1 LYKQKK
7 AFSLIVIFLLSIGIE
22 AKIDI
27 PVSEE
32 KLELC
37 QEIFQKIANE
47 HFFNNK
53 DLKSINSE
61 IFDTLVDKLDSQ
73 KIYFTENE
81 INSYRRK
88 FSRFDNPIGFQK
100 KYVKPQPCSIDLKTQ
115 FTFITLYFNRLIEA
129 TNFQLNEVNKKKF
142 DFTKE
147 DFMIIDNEQ
156 KKWLRSKFELRE
168 TWRRMA
174 KNDVLTSMLA
184 EKNLDEPTE
193 TIEKRYKNR
202 LRRIS
207 QRNEEDVFS
216 ISMNNLTSYFDPHSS
231 YFSPKSAEDFEMTMS
246 LKLEG
251 IGALL
256 TTEDDYPTIVS
267 VVPGGPAEKTGKID
281 PDDKIVKILQVEES
295 NSTPTDVVGWRIDE
309 VVQLIRGKAGT
320 KVKLELIPGKTEDFS
335 ERKFVTITREEVK
348 LEEQAAKSRVIEIK
362 RNMQKIKVGI
372 IDLPTFYI
380 DFNAWRNRDP
390 NFRSSSKDVKNILKK
405 FSDQGVDAVLIDLRG
420 NSGGSLFE
428 ANKLTGLFVSS
439 GTTLQVKDGNGSIKP
454 WGDSRAKQIWKK
466 PMAVMVDRYSASA
479 SEIFAGAIQDYQRGL
494 IIGQKTFGKGTVQKL
509 DNLSSGQIKITES
522 KFYRVTGAGMQNK
535 GIHPDIT
542 LPSTWDIEEIG
553 ESSFKTALPWDE
565 IKPINFQRFS
575 LESSLISQLNYEHQV
590 RVNQNPNLKYILDIR
605 KRYDTQ
611 KNKQFISLNLENRKV
626 EKEERQFISLN
637 LENRKVEKEERQS
650 WALDIENKRRSSL
663 NLEVFSSYKALK
675 DFNDAK
681 ETENDKKEFD
691 IDIESDYLLNEGVQ
705 ILSDFTIFNKN
716 IYFSEAA

>member
-1 LYKQKK
+1 MYKQKK
-7 AFSLIVIFLLSIGIE
+7 ALGLVAILLLSVGAE
-22 AKIDI
+22 AKINI
-27 PVSEE
+27 SASAE
-32 KLELC
+32 KQKLC
-37 QEIFQKIANE
+37 QEIYQKITKE
-47 HFFNNK
+47 HFFNDK
-53 DLKSINSE
+53 DLSSINSE
-61 IFDTLVDKLDSQ
+61 IFDVLVDQLDSR

-81 INSYRRK
+81 ISSFRRK
-88 FSRFDNPIGFQK
+88 FYKFDNPISYQK
-100 KYVKPQPCSIDLKTQ
+100 KYVRSPLCSIDLKSK
-115 FTFITLYFNRLIEA
+115 FAFINLYFNRLIEA
-129 TNFQLNEVNKKKF
+129 TNYQLKEVSKKNF

-147 DFMIIDNEQ
+147 EIIIIDDDQ
-156 KKWLRSKFELRE
+156 KKWQRSKFELRKK
-168 TWRRMA
+168 WRRLA

-184 EKNLDEPTE
+184 EKKLDEATE

-216 ISMNNLTSYFDPHSS
+216 ISINNLTSFFDPHSS

-267 VVPGGPAEKTGKID
+267 VVPGGPAEKTGKIN
-281 PDDKIVKILQVEES
+281 PDDKIVKISQVEES

-320 KVKLELIPGKTEDFS
+320 KVELELIPGKTEDLS

-362 RNMQKIKVGI
+362 RNMQTIKIGL

-390 NFRSSSKDVKNILKK
+390 NFRSSSKDVESILKK
-405 FSDQGVDAVLIDLRG
+405 FNDQKVEAVLIDLRG
-420 NSGGSLFE
+420 NSGGSLYE

-439 GTTLQVKDGNGSIKP
+439 GATLQVKENNGSVRP
-454 WGDSRAKQIWKK
+454 WGDTRAKQIWKK

-479 SEIFAGAIQDYQRGL
+479 SEIFAGAIQDYQRGI

-509 DNLSSGQIKITES
+509 DSLSSGQIKITES
-522 KFYRVTGAGMQNK
+522 KFYRITGSGMQNK

-553 ESSFKTALPWDE
+553 ESSYDTALPWDE
-565 IKPINFQRFS
+565 IKPIRFQKFS
-575 LESSLISQLNYEHQV
+575 MESSLISQLNDQHLI
-590 RVNQNPNLKYILDIR
+590 RVNQNPNLQYILDIR
-605 KRYDTQ
+605 KRYEIQ
-611 KNKQFISLNLENRKV
+611 KNKEVISLNLINR
-626 EKEERQFISLN
+626 RI
-637 LENRKVEKEERQS
+637 EKEERQS
-650 WALDIENKRRSSL
+650 WALDIENKRRASL
-663 NLEVFSSYKALK
+663 NLEIFSSYKAME
-675 DFNDAK
+675 DYSDAK
-681 ETENDKKEFD
+681 ETEKEDSDFEIE
-691 IDIESDYLLNEGVQ
+691 IDDDYLLNEGTQ
-705 ILSDFTIFNKN
+705 ILVDYMLFNQN
-716 IYFSEAA
+716 IYLTKAS

>member
-1 LYKQKK
+1 MYKQKK
-7 AFSLIVIFLLSIGIE
+7 ALCLIAILLLSIGVE
-22 AKIDI
+22 AKINI
-27 PVSEE
+27 PVSAE
-32 KLELC
+32 KQKLC
-37 QEIFQKIANE
+37 QEIYTRMTSE
-47 HFFNNK
+47 HFFK
-53 DLKSINSE
+53 DKNLSAINAKV
-61 IFDTLVDKLDSQ
+61 FDALVDQLDTQ

-81 INSYRRK
+81 ISSFKRK
-88 FSRFDNPIGFQK
+88 FSKFDSTISYQK
-100 KYVKPQPCSIDLKTQ
+100 KYAKSPLCSIDLKSK
-115 FTFITLYFNRLIEA
+115 FAFVNLYFNRLIEA
-129 TNFQLNEVNKKKF
+129 TNYQLKEVSKMNF

-147 DFMIIDNEQ
+147 ETIAIDDDQ
-156 KKWLRSKFELRE
+156 KKWQKSKFELRKI
-168 TWRRMA
+168 WRKLA

-184 EKNLDEPTE
+184 DKELNEATE

-267 VVPGGPAEKTGKID
+267 VVPGGPAEKTGKII
-281 PDDKIVKILQVEES
+281 PDDKIVKISQVEES
-295 NSTPTDVVGWRIDE
+295 DATPTDVVGWRIDE

-362 RNMQKIKVGI
+362 RNMQIIKVGI

-390 NFRSSSKDVKNILKK
+390 NFRSSSKDVESILRK
-405 FSDQGVDAVLIDLRG
+405 FDDQRVDAVLIDLRG
-420 NSGGSLFE
+420 NSGGSLYE

-439 GTTLQVKDGNGSIKP
+439 GATLQVKESNGNVSP
-454 WGDSRAKQIWKK
+454 WGDPRAKQIWKK

-479 SEIFAGAIQDYQRGL
+479 SEIFAGAIQDYQRG
-494 IIGQKTFGKGTVQKL
+494 IVIGQKTFGKGTVQRL

-522 KFYRVTGAGMQNK
+522 KFYRITGAGMQSK
-535 GIHPDIT
+535 GVLPDVT
-542 LPSTWDIEEIG
+542 LPTTWDIEKIG
-553 ESSFKTALPWDE
+553 ESSYDTALPWDE
-565 IKPINFQRFS
+565 IKPVRYKKFS
-575 LESSLISQLNYEHQV
+575 MQPSLISQLNKKHLT
-590 RVNQNPNLKYILDIR
+590 RVNQSPNLQYILDVR
-605 KRYDTQ
+605 ERYELQ
-611 KNKQFISLNLENRKV
+611 KNKEVISLNIISRK
-626 EKEERQFISLN
+626 I
-637 LENRKVEKEERQS
+637 EKEERQS
-650 WALDIENKRRSSL
+650 WALGIENKRRASL
-663 NLEVFSSYKALK
+663 NLEIFGSYKAME

-681 ETENDKKEFD
+681 ETEDDEKEFD
-691 IDIESDYLLNEGVQ
+691 IDLDNDYLLNEGTQV
-705 ILSDFTIFNKN
+705 LSDYTIFNQN
-716 IYFSEAA
+716 IYLSKAA

>member
-7 AFSLIVIFLLSIGIE
+7 AFSLIAILVLLSIGVE
-22 AKIDI
+22 AKIII
-27 PVSEE
+27 PASEK

-37 QEIFQKIANE
+37 QEIYQKITSE
-47 HFFNNK
+47 HFFKNK

-61 IFDTLVDKLDSQ
+61 IFDKLVDQLDSQ
-73 KIYFTENE
+73 KIYFTQNE
-81 INSYRRK
+81 ITSYRKK
-88 FSRFDNPIGFQK
+88 FSKFDNSLTDQN
-100 KYVKPQPCSIDLKTQ
+100 KYTKSPSCSIDLKSQ
-115 FTFITLYFNRLIEA
+115 YLFITLYFNRLLEA
-129 TNFQLNEVNKKKF
+129 INYQIKEVNKKKF

-147 DFMIIDNEQ
+147 DVILIDDEK
-156 KKWLRSKFELRE
+156 KKWRRSKFELRK

-184 EKNLDEPTE
+184 DKELDEATE

-207 QRNEEDVFS
+207 QRNEEDIFS

-267 VVPGGPAEKTGKID
+267 VVSGGPAEKTGKIN
-281 PDDKIVKILQVEES
+281 PDDKIVKISQVEAL

-320 KVKLELIPGKTEDFS
+320 KVELELIPGKTEDLS

-348 LEEQAAKSRVIEIK
+348 LEEQAAKSRVIEMK
-362 RNMQKIKVGI
+362 RNMQILKIGI

-380 DFNAWRNRDP
+380 DFSGWRNRDP
-390 NFRSSSKDVKNILKK
+390 NFRSSSKDVENILKK
-405 FSDQGVDAVLIDLRG
+405 FNDQEVDAVLIDLRG
-420 NSGGSLFE
+420 NSGGSLLE

-439 GTTLQVKDGNGSIKP
+439 GATLQVKESNGTIRP
-454 WGDSRAKQIWKK
+454 WGDARAKQIWKK
-466 PMAVMVDRYSASA
+466 PLAVMVDRYSASA
-479 SEIFAGAIQDYQRGL
+479 SEIFAGAIQDYQRGI
-494 IIGQKTFGKGTVQKL
+494 IIGQQTFGKGTVQKL

-522 KFYRVTGAGMQNK
+522 KFYRITGAGMQSK

-553 ESSFKTALPWDE
+553 ESSYDTALPWDE
-565 IKPINFQRFS
+565 IKPIRFQKFS
-575 LESSLISQLNYEHQV
+575 MEADLISQLNDEHLM
-590 RVNQNPNLKYILDIR
+590 RVSQSPNLQYILDIR
-605 KRYDTQ
+605 KRYEIQ
-611 KNKQFISLNLENRKV
+611 KNKEAISLNLTNRRI
-626 EKEERQFISLN
+626 EKEERQL
-637 LENRKVEKEERQS
+637 
-650 WALDIENKRRSSL
+650 WALDIENKRRASL
-663 NLEVFSSYKALK
+663 NLEIFDSYKAME
-675 DFNDAK
+675 DYNDAK
-681 ETENDKKEFD
+681 ETAEDERDLEIN
-691 IDIESDYLLNEGVQ
+691 IDDDYLLNEGAQ
-705 ILSDFTIFNKN
+705 ILSDYMLFNQN
-716 IYFSEAA
+716 TYLSQAV